1 MYVATGYKKWGM
13 TTSHVAAKII
23 SDDILGKENKYASI
37 YSATR
42 LQPIKNS
49 KAFGE
54 ILNQTVYS
62 LAINKMRKPKLDYTE
77 IQNNCGGIV
86 NYKGKHTYTS
96 EKKLYNGIIAN
107 FEQLFKYYKID
118 DYKYEPLT
126 YIQYD
131 FKELLDRLLK
141 ENRIKFHS
149 IVLESIE

>member
-1 MYVATGYKKWGM
+1 MKLKINIEKYSNYSSDSDKEVIKKEIEFDDKMFDEITRPLKTKKKVKKGLWCATF
-13 TTSHVAAKII
+13 
-23 SDDILGKENKYASI
+23 DD
-37 YSATR
+37 R
-42 LQPIKNS
+42 L
-49 KAFGE
+49 
-54 ILNQTVYS
+54 
-62 LAINKMRKPKLDYTE
+62 
-77 IQNNCGGIV
+77 IV

>member
-1 MYVATGYKKWGM
+1 MKLKINIEKYSNYSSDSDKEVIKKEIEFDDKMFDEITRPLKTKKKVKKFLWCATF
-13 TTSHVAAKII
+13 
-23 SDDILGKENKYASI
+23 DD
-37 YSATR
+37 R
-42 LQPIKNS
+42 L
-49 KAFGE
+49 
-54 ILNQTVYS
+54 
-62 LAINKMRKPKLDYTE
+62 
-77 IQNNCGGIV
+77 IV

>member
-1 MYVATGYKKWGM
+1 MKLKINIEKYSNYSSDSDKEVIKKEIEFDDKMFDEITRPLKTKKKVKNCLWCATF
-13 TTSHVAAKII
+13 
-23 SDDILGKENKYASI
+23 DD
-37 YSATR
+37 R
-42 LQPIKNS
+42 L
-49 KAFGE
+49 
-54 ILNQTVYS
+54 
-62 LAINKMRKPKLDYTE
+62 
-77 IQNNCGGIV
+77 IV

-96 EKKLYNGIIAN
+96 ENKLYNGIIAN

>member
-1 MYVATGYKKWGM
+1 MKLKINIEKYSNYSSDVDKEVITKEIEFDDKMFDEITRPLKTKKKVKKCLLCATF
-13 TTSHVAAKII
+13 
-23 SDDILGKENKYASI
+23 DD
-37 YSATR
+37 R
-42 LQPIKNS
+42 L
-49 KAFGE
+49 
-54 ILNQTVYS
+54 
-62 LAINKMRKPKLDYTE
+62 
-77 IQNNCGGIV
+77 IV

>member
-1 MYVATGYKKWGM
+1 MKLKINIEKYSNYSSDSDKEVITKEIEFDDKMFDEITRPLKTKNKVKKCLWYATF
-13 TTSHVAAKII
+13 
-23 SDDILGKENKYASI
+23 DD
-37 YSATR
+37 
-42 LQPIKNS
+42 
-49 KAFGE
+49 
-54 ILNQTVYS
+54 
-62 LAINKMRKPKLDYTE
+62 KLLL
-77 IQNNCGGIV
+77 

>member
-1 MYVATGYKKWGM
+1 MKLKINIEKYSNYSSDADKEVSTKEIEFDDKMFDEITRPLKTKKKVKKCLWCATF
-13 TTSHVAAKII
+13 
-23 SDDILGKENKYASI
+23 DD
-37 YSATR
+37 R
-42 LQPIKNS
+42 L
-49 KAFGE
+49 
-54 ILNQTVYS
+54 
-62 LAINKMRKPKLDYTE
+62 
-77 IQNNCGGIV
+77 IV

-107 FEQLFKYYKID
+107 FEQLFN
-118 DYKYEPLT
+118 EPLT

>member
-1 MYVATGYKKWGM
+1 MKLKINIEKYSNYSSDTDKEVITKEIEFDDKMFDEITRPLKTKKKVKKCLWCATF
-13 TTSHVAAKII
+13 
-23 SDDILGKENKYASI
+23 DD
-37 YSATR
+37 R
-42 LQPIKNS
+42 L
-49 KAFGE
+49 
-54 ILNQTVYS
+54 
-62 LAINKMRKPKLDYTE
+62 
-77 IQNNCGGIV
+77 IV

>member
-1 MYVATGYKKWGM
+1 MKLKINIEKYSNYSSDADKEVIKKE
-13 TTSHVAAKII
+13 IEF
-23 SDDILGKENKYASI
+23 DD
-37 YSATR
+37 R
-42 LQPIKNS
+42 L
-49 KAFGE
+49 
-54 ILNQTVYS
+54 
-62 LAINKMRKPKLDYTE
+62 
-77 IQNNCGGIV
+77 IV

>member
-1 MYVATGYKKWGM
+1 MKLKINIEKYSNYLSDSDKEVSTKEIEFDDKMFDEITRPLKTKNKVKKCLWYATF
-13 TTSHVAAKII
+13 
-23 SDDILGKENKYASI
+23 DD
-37 YSATR
+37 
-42 LQPIKNS
+42 
-49 KAFGE
+49 
-54 ILNQTVYS
+54 
-62 LAINKMRKPKLDYTE
+62 KLLL
-77 IQNNCGGIV
+77 

-107 FEQLFKYYKID
+107 FERLFNHCKID
-118 DYKYEPLT
+118 KYEPLT

>member
-1 MYVATGYKKWGM
+1 MKLKINIEKYSNYSSDADKKVITKEIEFDDKMFDEITRPLKAKKKVKKCLWCATF
-13 TTSHVAAKII
+13 
-23 SDDILGKENKYASI
+23 DD
-37 YSATR
+37 R
-42 LQPIKNS
+42 L
-49 KAFGE
+49 
-54 ILNQTVYS
+54 
-62 LAINKMRKPKLDYTE
+62 
-77 IQNNCGGIV
+77 IV

-107 FEQLFKYYKID
+107 FEQLFKYYKIN
-118 DYKYEPLT
+118 DYKYESLT

>member
-1 MYVATGYKKWGM
+1 MKLKINIEKYSNYSSDVDKEVITKEIEFDDKMFDEITRPLKTKKKVKTCLWCATF
-13 TTSHVAAKII
+13 
-23 SDDILGKENKYASI
+23 DD
-37 YSATR
+37 R
-42 LQPIKNS
+42 L
-49 KAFGE
+49 
-54 ILNQTVYS
+54 
-62 LAINKMRKPKLDYTE
+62 
-77 IQNNCGGIV
+77 IV